1 MLLRWRWLGLA
12 ALVTERAAPL
22 NPLRRLLRRPP
33 PVSDA
38 RYATTCVEINQCV
51 GCSDIAT
58 PSSGIASMA

>member
-1 MLLRWRWLGLA
+1 MRRRWLGLSCA
-12 ALVTERAAPL
+12 ALVAERAAPL

-51 GCSDIAT
+51 RCISRR
-58 PSSGIASMA
+58 

>member
-12 ALVTERAAPL
+12 ALVAEQAAPL

-38 RYATTCVEINQCV
+38 RCLGLCGIKLRASHAIDATL
-51 GCSDIAT
+51 S
-58 PSSGIASMA
+58 P

>member
-33 PVSDA
+33 AVSDA
-38 RYATTCVEINQCV
+38 RCLGLCGIKFRASHAIDATCLR
-51 GCSDIAT
+51 
-58 PSSGIASMA
+58 SSICAMA

>member
-12 ALVTERAAPL
+12 ALVAEQAAPL

-51 GCSDIAT
+51 GCS
-58 PSSGIASMA
+58 SGEEPT